1 MLVILASRQD
11 AVAQSLAARWSA
23 EEVALLTPAGLS
35 VSGWR
40 HYPGAPEAS
49 ASTLNGREIAEGD
62 ITGVLSRMWG
72 VGEFDLPHITPA
84 DRGYVSTEMT
94 AFLTSW
100 LYGLRCPV
108 LNRPTPMCLAGLNW
122 REEEWTHRA
131 ARLGIP
137 VRPVSRRLALDV
149 EPTAALSPPTSP
161 SAEATAVVTVVGERC
176 LGTAHETLKAH
187 ARKLA
192 VAAGVELLDVH
203 FSGAGAD
210 ALLLGVALWPD
221 VSVPEIA
228 DAILAHLKGGGAC

>member
-1 MLVILASRQD
+1 MLVILASRHD

-23 EEVALLTPAGLS
+23 DDVALLTPEGLS

-40 HYPGAPEAS
+40 HYPGAPELSAS
-49 ASTLNGREIAEGD
+49 ALGGREVMEGD

-72 VGEFDLPHITPA
+72 VGEFDLPHIAPE
-84 DRGYVSTEMT
+84 DRSYVTMEMT

-137 VRPVSRRLALDV
+137 VRPVRRHLALDA
-149 EPTAALSPPTSP
+149 EPVPPP
-161 SAEATAVVTVVGERC
+161 NAEATSVVTVVGQKC
-176 LGTAHETLKAH
+176 LGVAHDSLKAH
-187 ARKLA
+187 ARNLA
-192 VAAGVELLDVH
+192 AAAGTELLDVH
-203 FSGAGAD
+203 FSSAEAD
-210 ALLLGVALWPD
+210 AVFLGVGLWPD
-221 VSVPEIA
+221 VTVPEIA
-228 DAILAHLKGGGAC
+228 DAILKHLKGGGTC